1 MPQWSSSVM
10 TSCAPVPAAATTP
23 TGPAPTA
30 LAKPSPTPPSMAVPA
45 PGPITSRPSSLA
57 RRLSATSSEVGTLSL
72 NSSTCSP
79 AVKAEWAAIAAYGPG
94 TETTATFASGS
105 SRVASP
111 IVRGSG

>member
-1 MPQWSSSVM
+1 MTWDTPMPQRSSSVM

-45 PGPITSRPSSLA
+45 PGPITSRPSPLA
-57 RRLSATSSEVGTLSL
+57 RRFSATSSDTGTLSL

-79 AVKAEWAAIAAYGPG
+79 AVRAE
-94 TETTATFASGS
+94 
-105 SRVASP
+105 
-111 IVRGSG
+111 